1 MHKRAFQ
8 ALQRT
13 FMHVSGLPPPYFYL
27 KKIIYIVIGFF
38 KSKNGGEDLR
48 HS

>member
-13 FMHVSGLPPPYFYL
+13 FMHVSGLPPPYFDL
-27 KKIIYIVIGFF
+27 KKLIYIVYGFF
-38 KSKNGGEDLR
+38 KSKNGGEDMS